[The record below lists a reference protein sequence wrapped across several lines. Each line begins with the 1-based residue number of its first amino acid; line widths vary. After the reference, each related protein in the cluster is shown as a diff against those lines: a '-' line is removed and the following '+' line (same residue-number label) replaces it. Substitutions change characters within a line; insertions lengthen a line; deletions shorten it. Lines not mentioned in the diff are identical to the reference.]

1 VRVPDETKALLRGR
15 QRGLRVGQIKY
26 ISPLRGPDGL
36 GVDEKSVALVQHQGQ
51 RSQVMTLRVVELFR
65 RPLGRPPRVGVEILQ
80 VLQTDRRRVVV
91 AQKHRGDHRSER
103 FAVAVDVRE
112 HGQAHGGRL

>member
-1 VRVPDETKALLRGR
+1 MRVPDETKALLRGR

-36 GVDEKSVALVQHQGQ
+36 GVDEKSVAFVQHQGQ

-91 AQKHRGDHRSER
+91 AQKHRVGQLAHRIEAGAR
-103 FAVAVDVRE
+103 VGAIADDTA
-112 HGQAHGGRL
+112 QA

>member
-1 VRVPDETKALLRGR
+1 MRVPDETKALFRGR

-36 GVDEKSVALVQHQGQ
+36 GVDEKSVALIQHQGQ

-65 RPLGRPPRVGVEILQ
+65 RPLGRPPRVKVEIL
-80 VLQTDRRRVVV
+80 
-91 AQKHRGDHRSER
+91 
-103 FAVAVDVRE
+103 
-112 HGQAHGGRL
+112 

>member
-1 VRVPDETKALLRGR
+1 MCECPTKQKRCSVAASAVCASARC
-15 QRGLRVGQIKY
+15 KY

-36 GVDEKSVALVQHQGQ
+36 GVDEKSVAFVQHQGQ

-65 RPLGRPPRVGVEILQ
+65 RPLGRPPRVGFEILQ

-91 AQKHRGDHRSER
+91 AQKHRIGQLAHRIEAGAR
-103 FAVAVDVRE
+103 IGAIADDIA
-112 HGQAHGGRL
+112 QA